1 MKENVVS
8 IIVRTKDRPKLLIR
22 ALQSIANQTY
32 KYIEVV
38 LVNDGGCDLDIKEL
52 QDILGGILLNYIR
65 LKKNTGRAHAGNT
78 GIKNAQGEYVG
89 FLDDD
94 DELYPDHVET
104 LVSVLKLTEFQI
116 AYADVEMI
124 INRVSPDEK
133 EVVTMER
140 VTFSRDCSYPEIIM
154 SNYIPFNSLLFRKGI
169 FEITGVLDEDF
180 ELYEDWELLIRIA
193 EKYQLFHVRKI
204 TAIYNQWSRE
214 LQINQKDIE
223 HMKATHLKV
232 INKHRDKI
240 SNEFILKIW
249 QESEGKDAIIA
260 DKNAILKEKEAV
272 LTEKINLSPHFQ
284 RVISEKD
291 TKIVQLENEMNTIHE
306 TLGWQILET
315 LRMAREKYFRP
326 GTRRRKIYDLSIKSV
341 KYIQRSGFIQF
352 LSKVFC
358 KYNMAAYLK
367 DKNIYESWISKN
379 EPDAATLKWQIKLA
393 AEFKVRPR
401 ISIVTPVYN
410 PLKSAFI
417 EMIESVINQT
427 YDNWELCLAD
437 ASTEAY
443 TREIIEQ
450 YRNKYGRIRVK
461 YLDKNYGIAGNS
473 NEALSLAT
481 GDFIALL
488 DHDDTIAPF
497 AMFEVVKS
505 INNNPDVD
513 FVYSNR
519 DKISNDGKRFDPFFK
534 PAWSPD
540 YLLAQ
545 NYLCHL
551 NVFRKTIIERAGG
564 FRQGYDGSQD
574 YDLVLRVTEL
584 TDKIVNIPK
593 VLYHWR
599 VVDGSASGDPEA
611 KPYAY
616 DAAIRALQDAVDRR
630 GWKGTVTR
638 GLTRGLYRVR
648 FHVNGNS
655 EISLIIP
662 TKDKIDVLKKCVD
675 SILQKTTYS
684 NYEIVLVDNM
694 SVEEKTFRYYEEL
707 KKISRVKILT
717 YNKPFNFSEINNYAV
732 SQTHTEYIVFLNND
746 TEIITGDWLETMLGF
761 AQRKETGAVGA
772 KLLYPDMTI
781 QTAGLILDEKG
792 NVWRSHHRH
801 PRNSLGYSGRI
812 QSTQNVSAVAAACM
826 MVRREVFDEVG
837 GFNTEYVVAHGDIDF
852 CLKLRERNY
861 LIVYEPHA
869 ELYHHE
875 SLTRGYEDTPE
886 KVERLKKETQL
897 LLRKWGHMLKNKD
910 PYYNANLGISGPLFS
925 EKDFINV

>member
-1 MKENVVS
+1 MKENLVS
-8 IIVRTKDRPKLLIR
+8 IIVRTKDRPKLLMR
-22 ALQSIANQTY
+22 ALQSIAGQTY
-32 KYIEVV
+32 TYIEVV

-65 LKKNTGRAHAGNT
+65 LEKNTGRSHAGNI
-78 GIKNAQGEYVG
+78 GIENAQGEYVG

-124 INRVSPDEK
+124 INCFSPDEK

-180 ELYEDWELLIRIA
+180 DLYEDWELLIRIA

-232 INKHRDKI
+232 MNKHRDKI
-240 SNEFILKIW
+240 SNEFILRTW
-249 QESEGKDAIIA
+249 QESVKKDAIVA
-260 DKNAILKEKEAV
+260 EKDFIIREKDAV
-272 LTEKINLSPHFQ
+272 LTDKIRLSPQFQ
-284 RVISEKD
+284 RILSEKNAR
-291 TKIVQLENEMNTIHE
+291 IQQLEYAINTIHE
-306 TLGWQILET
+306 TLGWQILENF
-315 LRMAREKYFRP
+315 RMGREKYFHP
-326 GTRRRKIYDLSIKSV
+326 GTRRRKIYDLSIKSI
-341 KYIQRSGFIQF
+341 KYIQRNGLREF
-352 LSKVFC
+352 LSKVFR
-358 KYNMAAYLK
+358 KYNVSAYLK
-367 DKNIYESWISKN
+367 DKNIYDSWISKN
-379 EPDAATLKWQIKLA
+379 EPDATTLKWQIKLA
-393 AEFKVRPR
+393 TEFKVRPR
-401 ISIVTPVYN
+401 ISIITPVYN

-427 YDNWELCLAD
+427 YDNWELCIAD
-437 ASTEAY
+437 ASTDMHV
-443 TREIIEQ
+443 RDIIEK
-450 YRNKYGRIRVK
+450 YIKKYGRIKVK
-461 YLDKNYGIAGNS
+461 YLDKNYGIAANS

-497 AMFEVVKS
+497 ALFEVVKS
-505 INNNPDVD
+505 INDNPDVD
-513 FVYSNR
+513 FIYSDR

-534 PAWSPD
+534 PGWSPD

-551 NVFRKTIIERAGG
+551 NVFRKTIIERTGG

-574 YDLVLRVTEL
+574 YDLVLRVTEF
-584 TDKIVNIPK
+584 TDKIINIPK

-599 VVDGSASGDPEA
+599 LVPGSASGDPEA

-630 GWKGTVTR
+630 GWKGTVTQ
-638 GLTRGLYRVR
+638 GLTRGIYRVR

-655 EISLIIP
+655 NISLIIP
-662 TKDKIDVLKKCVD
+662 TKDKSDVLKKCVD
-675 SILQKTTYS
+675 SILRKTTYS

-694 SVEEKTFRYYEEL
+694 SVEEKTYRYYKEL
-707 KKISRVKILT
+707 KKISRVKILS

-732 SQTHTEYIVFLNND
+732 SQTHSEYIVFLNND
-746 TEIITGDWLETMLGF
+746 TEVITEDWLETMLGF

-772 KLLYPDMTI
+772 KLLYPDTTI

-801 PRNSLGYSGRI
+801 PRNSLGYGGRI

-886 KVERLKKETQL
+886 KVRRLQKETELLLKKWRHL
-897 LLRKWGHMLKNKD
+897 LKNKD
-910 PYYNANLGISGPLFS
+910 PYYNANLGVNDSLFS
-925 EKDFINV
+925 LV